1 MGALFAKLSGQV
13 LGFRG
18 KMCAGNNVNVGVEM
32 DKNITHSAVCDGM
45 NGLVVTIES
54 QFVRGFSGLQMIG
67 NISESLRDSKER
79 ARTALEGL
87 GVHVPPKKL
96 IMSITPADVKKSGD
110 QFDLGIAVNLLLL
123 LNSEGKAQ
131 VDAARYVYVAELS
144 LAGGLKPVR
153 GIISYAIAAV
163 AEGFTGL
170 VVAKDN
176 LADLAVLRELNN
188 ERFADLDICAFEHLH
203 EVRAWLYGEGETLSI
218 NSLATR
224 EKFSPIACNFN
235 DMILD
240 TNLYRAALCLAIG
253 RHSLIM
259 NGPPGTGKSM
269 FAMRLPSILPPLES
283 QEHLQA
289 LRISSAHTVN
299 VDEKLLA
306 GQPPFRSPH
315 HSASAQGV
323 LGTAERPGDIALA
336 HGGILFL
343 DEFPEFRRDIIESLR
358 EPLETGEIN
367 ISRAKNKVRWCA
379 KLILIAAA
387 NSCPCGFW
395 GSSKKKCTCPL
406 TRVIA
411 YRRRLSG
418 PIMDRID
425 IHLNVPENK
434 HDAALLFDLIEHG
447 CEDQTTKMQARVLR
461 CLAFSKKRNNAL
473 GLRFNNTIPARQLLA
488 VSGLPATEFRKLLT
502 ASYLQKLSKRALIKT
517 LRVART
523 LADIELQEK
532 ISEEHLRSAYS
543 WQSEAAAHERGD
555 FAIGLQ

>member
-1 MGALFAKLSGQV
+1 
-13 LGFRG
+13 
-18 KMCAGNNVNVGVEM
+18 M

-96 IMSITPADVKKSGD
+96 IMSITPAEVKKSGD

-123 LNSEGKAQ
+123 NNEGKARI
-131 VDAARYVYVAELS
+131 DTRRYVYVAELS
-144 LAGGLKPVR
+144 LAGELKPVR
-153 GIISYAIAAV
+153 GVISYAIAAV

-176 LADLAVLRELNN
+176 LADLAVLQELNN
-188 ERFADLDICAFEHLH
+188 ERFADLEICAFEHLR
-203 EVRAWLYGEGETLSI
+203 EVQEWLYGEGETWSI
-218 NSLATR
+218 DSLATR
-224 EKFSPIACNFN
+224 ENFSSTACNFN

-240 TNLYRAALCLAIG
+240 ANLYRAALCLAVG

-259 NGPPGTGKSM
+259 SGPPGTGKSM

-283 QEHLQA
+283 KEHLQA
-289 LRISSAHTVN
+289 LRIGSAHTVN
-299 VDEKLLA
+299 VDDKLLA
-306 GQPPFRSPH
+306 GQPPFRAPH
-315 HSASAQGV
+315 HSASVQGV
-323 LGTAERPGDIALA
+323 LGTAEQPGDIALA
-336 HGGILFL
+336 HGGVLFL

-387 NSCPCGFW
+387 NNCPCGFW
-395 GSSKKKCTCPL
+395 GSSKKKCSCPL
-406 TRVIA
+406 KRVIA

-434 HDAALLFDLIEHG
+434 NDTTLLFDLIEHG
-447 CEDQTTKMQARVLR
+447 CEDQTTKMQTRVLK
-461 CLAFSKKRNNAL
+461 CLEFSKKRNHAL

-488 VSGLPATEFRKLLT
+488 VSGLSSAKFRQLLD

-523 LADIELQEK
+523 LADIELQERMT
-532 ISEEHLRSAYS
+532 EEHVRSAYG
-543 WQSEAAAHERGD
+543 WQAEAAAQERGD

>member
-1 MGALFAKLSGQV
+1 M
-13 LGFRG
+13 
-18 KMCAGNNVNVGVEM
+18 E
-32 DKNITHSAVCDGM
+32 KNITHSAVCDGM

-96 IMSITPADVKKSGD
+96 IMSITPAEVKKSGD

-123 LNSEGKAQ
+123 NSEGQARI
-131 VDAARYVYVAELS
+131 DTRRYVYVAELS
-144 LAGGLKPVR
+144 LAGKLKPVR
-153 GIISYAIAAV
+153 GVISYAIAAV
-163 AEGFTGL
+163 AEGFSGL

-176 LADLAVLRELNN
+176 LNDLAVLQELNN
-188 ERFADLDICAFEHLH
+188 ERFADLEICAFEHLH
-203 EVRAWLYGEGETLSI
+203 EVQEWLYGEGATLSI
-218 NSLATR
+218 DSLAER
-224 EKFSPIACNFN
+224 EEFSSTACNFN

-240 TNLYRAALCLAIG
+240 DNLYRAALCLAVG

-259 NGPPGTGKSM
+259 SGPPGTGKSM

-283 QEHLQA
+283 KEHLQA

-299 VDEKLLA
+299 VDDKLLA
-306 GQPPFRSPH
+306 GQPPFRAPH
-315 HSASAQGV
+315 HSASVQGV

-336 HGGILFL
+336 HGGVLFL
-343 DEFPEFRRDIIESLR
+343 DELPEFRRDIIESLR

-367 ISRAKNKVRWCA
+367 ISRAKNKVRWVVPSSFSLPRPTTA
-379 KLILIAAA
+379 LAVF
-387 NSCPCGFW
+387 G

-411 YRRRLSG
+411 YRQRLSG

-425 IHLNVPENK
+425 MHLNVPENK
-434 HDAALLFDLIEHG
+434 NDTTLLFNLIEHG
-447 CEDQTTKMQARVLR
+447 GEEQTAKMQARVSK
-461 CLAFSKKRNNAL
+461 CLAFSKKRNSAL

-488 VSGLPATEFRKLLT
+488 VSGLSSAKFRKLLD

-523 LADIELQEK
+523 LADIELQEQV
-532 ISEEHLRSAYS
+532 SEAHLRSAYD
-543 WQSEAAAHERGD
+543 WQAEAAAQERGD

>member
-1 MGALFAKLSGQV
+1 MLSV
-13 LGFRG
+13 
-18 KMCAGNNVNVGVEM
+18 
-32 DKNITHSAVCDGM
+32 
-45 NGLVVTIES
+45 NGL
-54 QFVRGFSGLQMIG
+54 
-67 NISESLRDSKER
+67 
-79 ARTALEGL
+79 
-87 GVHVPPKKL
+87 
-96 IMSITPADVKKSGD
+96 
-110 QFDLGIAVNLLLL
+110 
-123 LNSEGKAQ
+123 
-131 VDAARYVYVAELS
+131 AARDEH
-144 LAGGLKPVR
+144 
-153 GIISYAIAAV
+153 AAV
-163 AEGFTGL
+163 
-170 VVAKDN
+170 
-176 LADLAVLRELNN
+176 
-188 ERFADLDICAFEHLH
+188 
-203 EVRAWLYGEGETLSI
+203 
-218 NSLATR
+218 
-224 EKFSPIACNFN
+224 ACNFN

-240 TNLYRAALCLAIG
+240 ANLYRAALCLAIG

-299 VDEKLLA
+299 VDESLLA
-306 GQPPFRSPH
+306 GQPPFRAPH

-336 HGGILFL
+336 HGGVLFL

-367 ISRAKNKVRWCA
+367 ISRAKHKVRWCA

-387 NSCPCGFW
+387 NNCPCGFW

-425 IHLNVPENK
+425 MHVNVPENK
-434 HDAALLFDLIEHG
+434 HDAALLFDLIEQG
-447 CEDQTTKMQARVLR
+447 CEDQTAKMQARVLQ
-461 CLAFSKKRNNAL
+461 CLAFSKKRNNVL
-473 GLRFNNTIPARQLLA
+473 GLRFNNTIPARQLLT
-488 VSGLPATEFRKLLT
+488 VSGLSAKQFRKLLE

-532 ISEEHLRSAYS
+532 ISEQHLRDAYS
-543 WQSEAAAHERGD
+543 WQAESAALERGD

>member
-1 MGALFAKLSGQV
+1 
-13 LGFRG
+13 
-18 KMCAGNNVNVGVEM
+18 M

-123 LNSEGKAQ
+123 NREDKAQ
-131 VDAARYVYVAELS
+131 IDTARYVYVAELS
-144 LAGGLKPVR
+144 LAGVLKPVR
-153 GIISYAIAAV
+153 GVISYAIAAV

-170 VVAKDN
+170 VVAQEN

-188 ERFADLDICAFEHLH
+188 ERFADLDICAFEHLL

-218 NSLATR
+218 ASSAGR
-224 EKFSPIACNFN
+224 EKFLPVACNFN

-240 TNLYRAALCLAIG
+240 ANLYRAALCLAVG

-259 NGPPGTGKSM
+259 SGPPGTGKSM
-269 FAMRLPSILPPLES
+269 FAVRLPSILPPLES
-283 QEHLQA
+283 KEHLQA

-299 VDEKLLA
+299 VDDKLLA
-306 GQPPFRSPH
+306 GQPPFRAPH

-336 HGGILFL
+336 HGGVLFL

-387 NSCPCGFW
+387 NNCPCGFW
-395 GSSKKKCTCPL
+395 GSSKKKCTCSL

-434 HDAALLFDLIEHG
+434 HDTTLLFDLIEHG
-447 CEDQTTKMQARVLR
+447 REDQTVKMQERVLK

-473 GLRFNNTIPARQLLA
+473 GLRFNNTIPARQLLT
-488 VSGLPATEFRKLLT
+488 VSGLPSEKFRQLLT
-502 ASYLQKLSKRALIKT
+502 ASYLQKLSKRALLKT
-517 LRVART
+517 MRVART
-523 LADIELQEK
+523 LADIELQEQM
-532 ISEEHLRSAYS
+532 SEEHVRSAYS
-543 WQSEAAAHERGD
+543 WQAEAAAQERGD

>member
-1 MGALFAKLSGQV
+1 
-13 LGFRG
+13 
-18 KMCAGNNVNVGVEM
+18 M

-45 NGLVVTIES
+45 NGLVVAIES

-96 IMSITPADVKKSGD
+96 IMSITPADVKKNGE
-110 QFDLGIAVNLLLL
+110 QFDLGIAINLLL
-123 LNSEGKAQ
+123 LNSEGKARI
-131 VDAARYVYVAELS
+131 DTTRYVYVAEVS
-144 LAGGLKPVR
+144 LAGELKPVR
-153 GIISYAIAAV
+153 GVISYAIAAV
-163 AEGFTGL
+163 AEGFKGL
-170 VVAKDN
+170 VVARDN

-188 ERFADLDICAFEHLH
+188 ERFADLEICAFDHLR
-203 EVRAWLYGEGETLSI
+203 EVQNWLYGEGESLSLA
-218 NSLATR
+218 SLATR
-224 EKFSPIACNFN
+224 KEFSPSACNFN

-240 TNLYRAALCLAIG
+240 ANLYRAALCLAIG

-259 NGPPGTGKSM
+259 SGPPGTGKSM

-283 QEHLQA
+283 AEHLQA

-299 VDEKLLA
+299 VDDKLLA

-315 HSASAQGV
+315 HSASVQGV

-336 HGGILFL
+336 HGGVLFL
-343 DEFPEFRRDIIESLR
+343 DEFPEFRRDIIEALR

-367 ISRAKNKVRWCA
+367 ISRAKNKVCWCA

-387 NSCPCGFW
+387 NNCPCGYW

-406 TRVIA
+406 SRVIS

-425 IHLNVPENK
+425 IHVNVPENK
-434 HDAALLFDLIEHG
+434 HDTTLLFDLIEHG
-447 CEDQTTKMQARVLR
+447 CEEQTTKMQARVLK
-461 CLAFSKKRNNAL
+461 CLEFSKKRNNAL
-473 GLRFNNTIPARQLLA
+473 GLHFNNTIPARQLLA
-488 VSGLPATEFRKLLT
+488 VSGLPSKQFRQLLS

-523 LADIELQEK
+523 LADIDLQEQL
-532 ISEEHLRSAYS
+532 SEKHVRSAYH
-543 WQSEAAAHERGD
+543 WQAEAAAQERGD

>member
-1 MGALFAKLSGQV
+1 MT
-13 LGFRG
+13 
-18 KMCAGNNVNVGVEM
+18 
-32 DKNITHSAVCDGM
+32 KNITHSAVCDGM

-79 ARTALEGL
+79 ARTALESL

-96 IMSITPADVKKSGD
+96 IMSITPADVKKRGD

-123 LNSEGKAQ
+123 NRDDRAKI
-131 VDAARYVYVAELS
+131 DTTRYVYVAELS
-144 LAGGLKPVR
+144 LAGELKPVR
-153 GIISYAIAAV
+153 GVISYAIAAV

-170 VVAKDN
+170 VVAQKN

-188 ERFADLDICAFEHLH
+188 ERFATLEICAFEHLR
-203 EVRAWLYGEGETLSI
+203 EVQAWLYGEGEALPI
-218 NSLATR
+218 NSSVAK
-224 EKFSPIACNFN
+224 EDFSPVARNFD

-240 TNLYRAALCLAIG
+240 ANLYHAALCLAIG

-259 NGPPGTGKSM
+259 HGPPGTGKSM

-283 QEHLQA
+283 REHLQA

-299 VDEKLLA
+299 IDEKLLA
-306 GQPPFRSPH
+306 GQPPFRAPH
-315 HSASAQGV
+315 HSASPQGV

-336 HGGILFL
+336 HGGVLFL
-343 DEFPEFRRDIIESLR
+343 DELPEFRRDIIESLR

-387 NSCPCGFW
+387 NNCPCGFW
-395 GSSKKKCTCPL
+395 GSNKKKCTCPL
-406 TRVIA
+406 GRVIA

-425 IHLNVPENK
+425 MHLNVIENK
-434 HDAALLFDLIEHG
+434 HDTTLLFDLIEHG
-447 CEDQTTKMQARVLR
+447 GANQTAKMQARVSK
-461 CLAFSKKRNNAL
+461 CLAFSKKRNSAL
-473 GLRFNNTIPARQLLA
+473 GSHFNNTIPARQLLA
-488 VSGLPATEFRKLLT
+488 ASGLSAAEFRKLLAT
-502 ASYLQKLSKRALIKT
+502 SYLQKLSKRALIKT
-517 LRVART
+517 LRVTRT

-532 ISEEHLRSAYS
+532 ISEQHLRSAYN
-543 WQSEAAAHERGD
+543 WQAEAAARERGD
-555 FAIGLQ
+555 FAIGLH

>member
-1 MGALFAKLSGQV
+1 
-13 LGFRG
+13 
-18 KMCAGNNVNVGVEM
+18 M

-45 NGLVVTIES
+45 DGLVVAIES

-87 GVHVPPKKL
+87 NVHVPPKKL
-96 IMSITPADVKKSGD
+96 IMSITPAEVKKNGD

-123 LNSEGKAQ
+123 NTDNHPRIDTS
-131 VDAARYVYVAELS
+131 RYVFVAELS
-144 LAGGLKPVR
+144 LAGELKPVR
-153 GIISYAIAAV
+153 GVISYAIAAV
-163 AEGFTGL
+163 AEGFKGL

-176 LADLAVLRELNN
+176 LTDLAVLHKLNN
-188 ERFADLDICAFEHLH
+188 ERFAALEICAFEHIR
-203 EVRAWLYGEGETLSI
+203 EVQAWLYDNGETLTIGS
-218 NSLATR
+218 ATTQ
-224 EKFSPIACNFN
+224 EKFSPTTYNFN

-240 TNLYRAALCLAIG
+240 ANLYRAALCLAVG

-283 QEHLQA
+283 KEHLQA

-299 VDEKLLA
+299 VDDKLLA
-306 GQPPFRSPH
+306 GQPPFRAPH

-336 HGGILFL
+336 HGGVLFL
-343 DEFPEFRRDIIESLR
+343 DELPEFRRDIIESLR

-387 NSCPCGFW
+387 NNCPCGFW

-406 TRVIA
+406 TRVIS
-411 YRRRLSG
+411 YRRKLSG

-425 IHLNVPENK
+425 IHLNVPENNN
-434 HDAALLFDLIEHG
+434 DATLLFNLIQHG
-447 CEDQTTKMQARVLR
+447 QEDQTAKMQARVLK
-461 CLAFSKKRNNAL
+461 CLAFSKKRNHTL
-473 GLRFNNTIPARQLLA
+473 GLRFNNTIPARHLLK
-488 VSGLPATEFRKLLT
+488 VSGLQAAEFRKLLE
-502 ASYLQKLSKRALIKT
+502 ANYLQKLSKRALIKT

-523 LADIELQEK
+523 LADIDLQTK
-532 ISEEHLRSAYS
+532 VSEAHLRSAYD
-543 WQSEAAAHERGD
+543 WQAESAAQERGD

>member
-1 MGALFAKLSGQV
+1 MLQGYRF
-13 LGFRG
+13 
-18 KMCAGNNVNVGVEM
+18 NVEVEM

-123 LNSEGKAQ
+123 NGEGKTR
-131 VDAARYVYVAELS
+131 VDATRYVYVAELS
-144 LAGGLKPVR
+144 LAGELKPVR

-163 AEGFTGL
+163 AEGFSGL
-170 VVAKDN
+170 IVAEEN
-176 LADLAVLRELNN
+176 LADLRVLRELNN
-188 ERFADLDICAFEHLH
+188 ERFAALEICAFEHLR
-203 EVRAWLYGEGETLSI
+203 EVQGWLYGDGESLSI
-218 NSLATR
+218 DSLAAR
-224 EKFSPIACNFN
+224 ENFSPVACNFN

-283 QEHLQA
+283 KEHLQA

-299 VDEKLLA
+299 VDDKLLA
-306 GQPPFRSPH
+306 GQPPFRAPH
-315 HSASAQGV
+315 HSASTQGV
-323 LGTAERPGDIALA
+323 LGTAECPGDIALA
-336 HGGILFL
+336 HGGVLFL

-379 KLILIAAA
+379 KLILIAAS
-387 NSCPCGFW
+387 NNCPCGFW

-406 TRVIA
+406 SRVIA

-434 HDAALLFDLIEHG
+434 HDTTLLFDLIEHG
-447 CEDQTTKMQARVLR
+447 CEDQTAKMQARVAQ
-461 CLAFSKKRNNAL
+461 CLAFSKKRNRAL

-488 VSGLPATEFRKLLT
+488 VSGLPAAVFRKLLA

-523 LADIELQEK
+523 LADIELQERL
-532 ISEEHLRSAYS
+532 SEEHLRSAYS
-543 WQSEAAAHERGD
+543 WQAEAAAQERGD